1 MAEKSTEK
9 TKKPR
14 GEKRMQATAQ
24 RPNTI
29 VLVLGIVALAALA
42 ASGLYYFGD
51 RLGLT
56 KDSEVSGVLA
66 PGPLP
71 DMALGS
77 SSAPYTIIEYASMTC
92 PHCAEF
98 QEAVLPEVKT
108 KYIDTG
114 KARYIFREF
123 PLDPLAAAASMLAR
137 CSGDERFFAMID
149 ALFST
154 QKSWAVPGAEG
165 KDKLLQVARQAG
177 ISKEQ
182 FDKCLADK
190 ELLDKIVEIRRR
202 ANEDYGV
209 DSTPSFFVN
218 GKKLEGAHEIED
230 FDAALG
236 QKPASAPQDQAGSA
250 GETPSPGE

>member
-1 MAEKSTEK
+1 MAEKSTDK
-9 TKKPR
+9 TRKPR
-14 GEKRMQATAQ
+14 GEKGPPPGQ
-24 RPNTI
+24 RPSPI
-29 VLVLGIVALAALA
+29 VLVLGVAALA
-42 ASGLYYFGD
+42 ILAASALYYFGD

-56 KDSEVSGVLA
+56 KDDEVSGVLA

-71 DMALGS
+71 DMAIGS
-77 SSAPYTIIEYASMTC
+77 ASAPYTIIEYASMTC

-98 QEAVLPEVKT
+98 QEAIFPELKT

-123 PLDPLAAAASMLAR
+123 PLDGLALAASMLAR
-137 CSGDERFFAMID
+137 CSGDQRFFPMID
-149 ALFST
+149 ALFET
-154 QKSWAVPGAEG
+154 QKTWAVPGADG

-190 ELLDKIVEIRRR
+190 GLFDNIVEIRRR

-218 GKKLEGAHEIED
+218 GKKIDGAHEIED

-236 QKPASAPQDQAGSA
+236 GTPAPQDQAGKT
-250 GETPSPGE
+250 GEAPPPGQ